1 MISNATQQL
10 TECRLCEKELVIAQ
24 AKTEESETSLQGCKS
39 EVDDALSRLSQ
50 CKSDVE
56 SAKEGLSVC
65 RNEVMAQV
73 RYDLT

>member
-10 TECRLCEKELVIAQ
+10 TECRLCEGKLVAFKGEIEGFQ
-24 AKTEESETSLQGCKS
+24 TSLLGCKG
-39 EVDDALSRLSQ
+39 EVEDAVSRLSQ
-50 CKSDVE
+50 CKNDVE

-73 RYDLT
+73 RFGS